1 MNKDK
6 VKKNFEEILN
16 EIPGKQNIDKS
27 VFSDTPKRVADFYEE
42 IFVGL
47 TINPRDFLKNKIPTS
62 NTGVVVI
69 KDIDFFSMCEH
80 HFLPFFGKI
89 DIAYIPNGNIVGF
102 GDIIKVIEALA
113 KRPQLQ
119 ERLSEEI
126 AEVIYEELNCSGVC
140 IQIEAEHLCMTM
152 RGVKKP
158 GSTILTLTSKG
169 SFDDVNKRIEFLNLI
184 KRGR

>member
-6 VKKNFEEILN
+6 VVNNFKEILN
-16 EIPGKQNIDKS
+16 EIPGKENIDES
-27 VFSDTPKRVADFYEE
+27 VFSNTPKRVADFYEE
-42 IFVGL
+42 IFAGL
-47 TINPRDFLKNKIPTS
+47 TINPRDFLKNKILTPD
-62 NTGVVVI
+62 TGVVVI

-89 DIAYIPNGNIVGF
+89 DIGYIPNGDIVGF
-102 GDIIKVIEALA
+102 GDIVKVIEALS

-126 AEVIYEELNCSGVC
+126 ATVIYEELSCSGVC
-140 IQIEAEHLCMTM
+140 VQIEAEHLCMTM

-158 GSTILTLTSKG
+158 GTKILTLTSKG
-169 SFDDVNKRIEFLNLI
+169 TFDDVNNRIEFLNLV
-184 KRGR
+184 KGGR

>member
-1 MNKDK
+1 MNKEK
-6 VKKNFEEILN
+6 VINNLKEIIN
-16 EIPGKQNIDKS
+16 EIPGKENIDES
-27 VFSDTPKRVADFYEE
+27 VFNNTPKRVADFYEE

-47 TINPRDFLKNKIPTS
+47 TINPRDFLKNKISTS
-62 NTGVVVI
+62 DTGVVVI

-89 DIAYIPNGNIVGF
+89 DIGYIPNGNIVGF
-102 GDIIKVIEALA
+102 GDIVKVIEALS

-126 AEVIYEELNCSGVC
+126 ATVIYEELNCSGVC
-140 IQIEAEHLCMTM
+140 VQMEAEHLCMTM

-158 GSTILTLTSKG
+158 GAKILTLTSKG
-169 SFDDVNKRIEFLNLI
+169 SFDDVNKRIEFLNLV
-184 KRGR
+184 RGGR